1 VGRYINVADIVLTNV
16 VRLNQLMVFLGP
28 GLGTGKTCGE
38 IKPVNGIS

>member
-1 VGRYINVADIVLTNV
+1 MKVLAWEQAKHV

-38 IKPVNGIS
+38 IKPVNGISYH